1 VGLDLTTATVFV
13 LVLCRTTA
21 WTMTLPALGGR
32 GIATY
37 GRFALSISLALFLV
51 GTMPDAVAP
60 TDTGALLTAAL
71 TETLIGLTLGWLIAL
86 AVAGVE
92 ASGVLIDFF
101 GGFSSATIF
110 DPVAGQSAAVFARMQ
125 TMLLGLLLVVS
136 PALHGLIRGFALSFD
151 QVPVGRAPNFDG
163 DVWQA
168 VATAT
173 SNILVAAVAIAAP
186 VLGALLLAE
195 AGLALASR
203 FVPQA
208 NVFFLGLPVKSLIT
222 LTVVGASL
230 TLVPVVLPRLL
241 EIGDQ
246 LGRQVFGG

>member
-1 VGLDLTTATVFV
+1 MSLDATTAVAYV
-13 LVLCRTTA
+13 LILCRTTA
-21 WTMTLPALGGR
+21 WSMTLPAIGR
-32 GIATY
+32 GISRF
-37 GRFALSISLALFLV
+37 GRLALSFSLAMFLV
-51 GTMPDAVAP
+51 GVVPPATVPADV
-60 TDTGALLTAAL
+60 GGLLAAAI

-86 AVAGVE
+86 AVAGIE

-101 GGFSSATIF
+101 GGFAAASIF
-110 DPVAGQSAAVFARMQ
+110 DPVSGHSAAVFARLQ
-125 TMLLGLLLVVS
+125 TVTLGLLLVVS
-136 PALHGLIRGFALSFD
+136 PALHGLIRSFAFSYE
-151 QVPVGRAPNFDG
+151 QVPLGLSPSFQT
-163 DVWQA
+163 DVWTS
-168 VATAT
+168 VASAT

-230 TLVPVVLPRLL
+230 TMVPVVFPRLL
-241 EIGDQ
+241 EIGAD
-246 LGRQVFGG
+246 LGRSAFN